1 MLTLPLP
8 NKLLTRLMPP
18 HKPHR
23 PLVLEATAATAVPT
37 ATTAEAPA
45 EVPVEVTAVAQAAAT
60 VEPPVDALSQSCA
73 VAEFVNSNS

>member
-1 MLTLPLP
+1 MS
-8 NKLLTRLMPP
+8 
-18 HKPHR
+18 
-23 PLVLEATAATAVPT
+23 LVPEATAVEVTAALAVQAAA

-73 VAEFVNSNS
+73 VAEFVNSIIKITKIARMMILCW